1 MAAQL
6 RSLVIARASRTQTAH
21 KRLDARR
28 ARTSCAVRD
37 GALSLAVVIRGANG
51 EYAVRHALN
60 LVNDLFLLLQEH
72 YPEYL
77 VERFGLSTE

>member
-6 RSLVIARASRTQTAH
+6 RSLVIARASRTQTPH

-28 ARTSCAVRD
+28 ARTSCAVRH

-60 LVNDLFLLLQEH
+60 LINDLFLLLQEH